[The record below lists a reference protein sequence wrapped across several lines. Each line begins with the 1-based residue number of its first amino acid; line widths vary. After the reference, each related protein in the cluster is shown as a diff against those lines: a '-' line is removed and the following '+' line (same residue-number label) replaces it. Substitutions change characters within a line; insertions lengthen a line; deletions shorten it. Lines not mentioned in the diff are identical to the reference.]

1 MGFNSELH
9 IQMQDELMNTIKMV
23 ENGDMGMLDAFIRME
38 EERKQLETSLEIIK
52 SFKDDHLDTVAE
64 LASEQPNGYM
74 GYKFEVRNGG
84 RMYSFKHIPEWQ
96 RYQEALKN
104 CEERHK
110 QAFIA
115 KEKGLLTAA
124 EDGEEIVLPEISYR
138 KSSIILK
145 PDK

>member
-9 IQMQDELMNTIKMV
+9 IQIQDELMNTINKV
-23 ENGDMGMLDAFIRME
+23 DNGDVGLLDAFIQME
-38 EERKQLETSLEIIK
+38 EERKQLETSLAIIK
-52 SFKDDHLDTVAE
+52 SFKDENLDSIAE
-64 LASEQPNGYM
+64 ESKEYPDGYM
-74 GYKFEVRNGG
+74 GYKVEIRNGG

-96 RYQEALKN
+96 TYQEALKN

-115 KEKGLLTAA
+115 KEKGLLTAT

-145 PDK
+145 PYK